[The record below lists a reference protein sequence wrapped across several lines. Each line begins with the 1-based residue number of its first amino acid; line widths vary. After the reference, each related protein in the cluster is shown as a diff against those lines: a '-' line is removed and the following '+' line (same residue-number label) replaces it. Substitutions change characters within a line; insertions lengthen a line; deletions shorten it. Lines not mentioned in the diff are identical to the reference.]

1 MKIIIV
7 GCGRMGSELARILS
21 GKGNNVV
28 IIDADP
34 KAFDLLWPGFNG
46 QKVVGMGFDKDV
58 LEEAGIQTADS
69 VVACTN
75 SDESNALI
83 ARLSW
88 QKYQVP
94 RAIARLYDPRKA
106 SLYDTLGIQTISTT
120 AWGIRRVTELLSYNQ
135 LDSVFQF
142 GSGEV
147 EIIKITV
154 PHLLEGRPVN
164 YFNRPGEIQVV
175 ALGQGNRRRIPTDG
189 ALMQHDDTLYLAV
202 ENTALDTLKNL
213 LSM

>member
-21 GKGNNVV
+21 DKGNDVV
-28 IIDADP
+28 IISADE
-34 KAFDLLWPGFNG
+34 KAFELLWPGFTG
-46 QKVVGMGFDKDV
+46 KKVVGMGFDKDV
-58 LEEAGIQTADS
+58 LEEAGIETADS

-94 RAIARLYDPRKA
+94 RAIARLYDSRKA

-120 AWGIRRVTELLSYNQ
+120 AWGIRRVTELLSYKQ
-135 LDSVFQF
+135 LDSVLQL

-147 EIIKITV
+147 EIVKISV
-154 PHLLEGRPVN
+154 PPLLVGRPVS

-175 ALGQGNRRRIPTDG
+175 AIRQGNKRRIPTDG
-189 ALMQHDDTLYLAV
+189 AVMQSDDALYVAV
-202 ENTALDTLKNL
+202 ENSALDTLKSL